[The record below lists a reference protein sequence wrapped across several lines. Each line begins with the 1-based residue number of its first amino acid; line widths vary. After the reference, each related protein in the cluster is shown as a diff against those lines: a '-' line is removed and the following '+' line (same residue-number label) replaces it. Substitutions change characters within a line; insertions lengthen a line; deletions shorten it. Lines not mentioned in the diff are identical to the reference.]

1 MSTLLDATLNNTLAG
16 DFSHKSITVARTEH
30 DLLTVSVAVDRHLG
44 GFISR
49 DYADGEVYNFKVI
62 MDYITGV
69 PNPVVS
75 DLEITEHDHEVA
87 EKIREYFSG
96 LIFKALTRSLT
107 SFEKIVVRVIDQDKL
122 SNPGQKLHL
131 SSLGAVCSLPS
142 IYRKNLLDDAWA
154 IRENNLR
161 ETAGPEGII
170 GHRHRYYGEIVH
182 LRKMTKT
189 NSTLV
194 VILTEKNNI
203 VKFFR
208 SSNRTRNVEEI
219 NFDNMLKVGN
229 TLEFSGYVKRQCPSK
244 VTKTFENVVNRVMI
258 HDVQLPDK

>member
-16 DFSHKSITVARTEH
+16 DFPNESIPVIRNEH

-44 GFISR
+44 GFIRR
-49 DYADGEVYNFKVI
+49 DYAVGEVYNFKVI
-62 MDYITGV
+62 MDYIT
-69 PNPVVS
+69 NADDPVMP
-75 DLEITEHDHEVA
+75 DIEITDDDCELA
-87 EKIREYFSG
+87 EKIKEYFSG
-96 LIFKALTRSLT
+96 LVFKALTRQLT
-107 SFEKIVVRVIDQDKL
+107 SFEKVVVDVVTGDHKKL
-122 SNPGQKLHL
+122 LRRD
-131 SSLGAVCSLPS
+131 LGAVCSLPS
-142 IYRKNLLDDAWA
+142 IYRKNLIDDAWA

-161 ETAGPEGII
+161 ETAGPEGVM
-170 GHRHRYYGEIVH
+170 GHRHRYHGEIVH

-258 HDVQLPDK
+258 HDVHLPDK